1 MIVPISP
8 RCIVLSSGG
17 IRGLAFVGALLELK
31 KINMLKYVNEI
42 LGVSIGSLFGLGL
55 CLKYSIEEM
64 YMLGSNMDFTLLINI
79 DPDLAFEYFEKFG
92 VDDGSQLK
100 KFVSSILKAKGY
112 NIDITFKELHEKTNY
127 YFRCFATNL
136 NNCTLK
142 EFSYIKTP
150 HEQVLFGV
158 VASMSIPCFYI
169 PQMKDS
175 ILYVDGAV
183 LNSYPIS
190 LVSEENKERV
200 LGFTFSENHVQKETI
215 KTITNFFEQMYACSY
230 LSRKTY
236 DKNTIII
243 PCGEYPMWKF
253 DASLED
259 KLYLINSGKKA
270 VIDYFTLQ
278 HSTTIK
284 RRNSF

>member
-1 MIVPISP
+1 MIPP
-8 RCIVLSSGG
+8 RCLVLSSGG

-31 KINMLKYVNEI
+31 KRKLLNHIQEI

-64 YMLGSNMDFTLLINI
+64 YMLGSNMDFTLLMNI

-92 VDDGSQLK
+92 IDDGSQLK

-112 NIDITFKELHEKTNY
+112 DINITFQELFEKTNY
-127 YFRCFATNL
+127 YFRCFATDL
-136 NNCTLK
+136 NNCIYK
-142 EFSYIKTP
+142 EFSYKETP
-150 HEQVLFGV
+150 HENVLFGV
-158 VASMSIPCFYI
+158 VASMTIPCFYI
-169 PQMKDS
+169 PQMKDN

-183 LNSYPIS
+183 LNTYPIEY
-190 LVSEENKERV
+190 VSEENKNHA
-200 LGFTFSENHVQKETI
+200 LGFTFSENHVQKENIQTI
-215 KTITNFFEQMYACSY
+215 SNFFEQLYICSY
-230 LSRKTY
+230 MSRKKYTY
-236 DKNTIII
+236 NTIII

-270 VIDYFTLQ
+270 VINHYSL
-278 HSTTIK
+278 SKSVSIK

>member
-1 MIVPISP
+1 
-8 RCIVLSSGG
+8 
-17 IRGLAFVGALLELK
+17 
-31 KINMLKYVNEI
+31 MLKYVNEI
-42 LGVSIGSLFGLGL
+42 VGVSIGSLFGLGL

-92 VDDGSQLK
+92 LDDGSQLK

-112 NIDITFKELHEKTNY
+112 SINITFKELYEKTNY

-142 EFSYIKTP
+142 EFSYKKTP
-150 HEQVLFGV
+150 HESVLFGV

-200 LGFTFSENHVQKETI
+200 LGFTFSENHVEKETI
-215 KTITNFFEQMYACSY
+215 KTISTFFQQMYSCSY
-230 LSRKTY
+230 LSRKIY

-270 VIDYFTLQ
+270 VIDYFNLQ
-278 HSTTIK
+278 HSTTIR